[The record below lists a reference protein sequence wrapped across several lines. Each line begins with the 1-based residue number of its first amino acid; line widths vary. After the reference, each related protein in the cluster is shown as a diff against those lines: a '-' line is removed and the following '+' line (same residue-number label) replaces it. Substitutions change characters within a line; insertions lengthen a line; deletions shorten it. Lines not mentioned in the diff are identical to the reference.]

1 MQCYLVKK
9 NVVGIIHKGERGY
22 YKTELVPESR
32 EEGKQ
37 LADGY
42 NRNLGIPK
50 RQAAAMV
57 AGSMFGWETPRLIR
71 TAMTKTAMRF
81 DRSIGIGTN
90 DKKKSHARTW
100 LIHKK
105 QRIVVLCL

>member
-57 AGSMFGWETPRLIR
+57 AGSMFGWETPAADPNSYDENGNAIR
-71 TAMTKTAMRF
+71 PKHR
-81 DRSIGIGTN
+81 DR
-90 DKKKSHARTW
+90 DER
-100 LIHKK
+100 
-105 QRIVVLCL
+105 